1 MIPYTLI
8 DFVALALAAIH
19 FGVPLIYYSYLKRV
33 ALPRPWNVRADSSFL
48 PKVSII
54 VPTYNEAQLIMRKL
68 DDIHRQNYPR
78 DRVEIIVIDS
88 ASTDGTPDLVKK
100 WGEEHPDTRLKLVV
114 EPVRRGKGWALNEAL
129 KHVSS
134 SSEVIIVTDVDSW
147 WSDPSTLRRV
157 ANMFADP
164 TIGAVSCIKIPEGA
178 RGVEASY
185 RNYYNLVRVG
195 ESKLWSTPIFH
206 GELAAFKKKLIK
218 EIGGFPTDI
227 GADDSHTATLIAL
240 KGYRAIVHD
249 SITCIEAVPRKSY
262 FQWRVRRAQ
271 HLIQHFTKH
280 LKLKH
285 KTPRELKTVL
295 RTETF
300 LHLFNPWILLATT
313 ILLIISATQGSIA
326 ATTLL
331 TIGIAALIIK
341 LYRMWTHQQI
351 ALMIATVRN
360 LRTKELTWRK
370 EQKITCVEH
379 ID

>member
-1 MIPYTLI
+1 VPKPMIPYTLI
-8 DFVALALAAIH
+8 DFVAFALAAIH
-19 FGVPLIYYSYLKRV
+19 FGVPLIYFSYLKRV

-54 VPTYNEAQLIMRKL
+54 IPTYNEAQLITRKL
-68 DDIHRQNYPR
+68 NNIHRQNYPR
-78 DRVEIIVIDS
+78 DKVEIIVIDS

-100 WGEEHPDTRLKLVV
+100 WGKEHPDTRFKLIV
-114 EPVRRGKGWALNEAL
+114 EPIRRGKGWALNEAL

-134 SSEVIIVTDVDSW
+134 SSEIIIVTDVDSW
-147 WSDPSTLRRV
+147 WSNPSTLRKV
-157 ANMFADP
+157 VNMFADP

-178 RGVEASY
+178 RGIEASY
-185 RNYYNLVRVG
+185 RNYYNLVRIG

-206 GELAAFKKKLIK
+206 GELAAFRKKLIK

-240 KGYRAIVHD
+240 KGYRTIIHD
-249 SITCIEAVPRKSY
+249 SITCIEAVPRKRY

-271 HLIQHFTKH
+271 HLIQHFAKI

-285 KTPRELKTVL
+285 KTPKEFKTVL

-300 LHLFNPWILLATT
+300 LHLFNPWILLTATT
-313 ILLIISATQGSIA
+313 LLIISTIQRSIV

-331 TIGIAALIIK
+331 AIGIAALTIK
-341 LYRMWTHQQI
+341 SYRMWIHQQI
-351 ALMIATVRN
+351 ALIIAAIRN
-360 LRTKELTWRK
+360 LQTKELVWRK
-370 EQKITCVEH
+370 EVK
-379 ID
+379 